1 MAGYSATPLWKKL
14 GLKPGLEAV
23 AEGRP
28 GDYIA
33 LLALPDDVRVTW
45 APKLSCETQLVH
57 VFETKLSK
65 LSARLAKLRKAVRP
79 NCAIWVSWPKKTS
92 KVETD
97 ITEDRIRDVAL
108 PLGFVDIKVC
118 AVSEIWSGLKLVIRK
133 DQR

>member
-65 LSARLAKLRKAVRP
+65 LSARLAKLRVGYARTVRYGSRGLRRP
-79 NCAIWVSWPKKTS
+79 RKLKPTSQKTGFATSHFRSGSW
-92 KVETD
+92 
-97 ITEDRIRDVAL
+97 I
-108 PLGFVDIKVC
+108 
-118 AVSEIWSGLKLVIRK
+118 
-133 DQR
+133 